1 MARSKGNAMPEPLAY
16 HISWTCYG
24 QWLHGDPRGFVDRQ
38 HHTPG
43 EPYIYDDPHRRSAAA
58 NRLAE
63 PPCWLTEDQRHV
75 TQQAIR
81 EACAFRNWELS
92 AVNTQPDHVHVVVR
106 APGHTGKEVRARLK
120 DRATRALKGANG
132 RESGRMHWWT
142 EGGKVELM
150 LDEQRWQQAIDYV
163 NNRQPFPRVD

>member
-1 MARSKGNAMPEPLAY
+1 MGEPLAY

-106 APGHTGKEVRARLK
+106 APGHTGKQVRARLK

-132 RESGRMHWWT
+132 RESGRMHLWT
-142 EGGKVELM
+142 EGGKVELIC
-150 LDEQRWQQAIDYV
+150 DERHWQQVIDYV
-163 NNRQPFPRVD
+163 NNRQPFPRVE